1 MLFLRNGW
9 WYWIFFKSVIVHKRT
24 FLLVCVYALH
34 LKKQSGSTQGISLI
48 PSLSAVIENVSGNS
62 LFGCLL
68 PKPYWSVGVFFFFF
82 FFFFLPNSPK
92 SLSLHQ
98 FILICLLLKPGTRHV
113 LFPGCRS
120 LSAGFLY
127 ILPRWASPGWQEA
140 FHIESSVIEFPHTPL
155 IFSPPPHSF
164 HLFFPPLFHPLLT
177 KHSFNDCGITGHPFT
192 ASLWTRL

>member
-1 MLFLRNGW
+1 MVDDTEAFLNLW
-9 WYWIFFKSVIVHKRT
+9 LCTNTFLEVHKASVS
-24 FLLVCVYALH
+24 FLHWVLS
-34 LKKQSGSTQGISLI
+34 LKMWVEIHSLAACFLSLI
-48 PSLSAVIENVSGNS
+48 DLWA
-62 LFGCLL
+62 
-68 PKPYWSVGVFFFFF
+68 FF

-127 ILPRWASPGWQEA
+127 ILPRWASPGWQQEA

-164 HLFFPPLFHPLLT
+164 HLFFPP
-177 KHSFNDCGITGHPFT
+177 
-192 ASLWTRL
+192 SLPSTVNKAFL

>member
-1 MLFLRNGW
+1 MFLRNGW
-9 WYWIFFKSVIVHKRT
+9 WYWIFLKSVIVRKHT
-24 FLLVCVYALH
+24 FFFLFFLNVKH
-34 LKKQSGSTQGISLI
+34 TNKPSGSTQGISLI

-68 PKPYWSVGVFFFFF
+68 PKPYWSVGVFF

-127 ILPRWASPGWQEA
+127 ILPRWASPGWQQEA

-164 HLFFPPLFHPLLT
+164 HLFFPPLSSIH
-177 KHSFNDCGITGHPFT
+177 C
-192 ASLWTRL
+192 